1 MGLFN
6 KKKEGGMMDAIY
18 CEETDYLIRKWRPKG
33 VELGAS
39 KKENSIRYGSV
50 LRVHPG
56 QAAVFLYQN
65 DGAYDVIVGPKDI
78 PIKTDNFPVLA
89 SIIGLAYAG
98 GTPFLAEVYFINL
111 ERGMEVRFTVPYFRV
126 IPAEPE
132 YKPYDIRVA
141 VQGSVAVELPQNP
154 EYIKYMLES
163 WGTRDTTIEQFE
175 ERFKTVLLQEV
186 KQIVAN
192 APKDTGIFI
201 MHFNSLI
208 GEMGQY
214 IKNRIQ
220 DQIAHRFGVL
230 VSAVNISD
238 IRYDEDG
245 EGYQKLKRL
254 TEDQAQ
260 LYNLENEKTALL
272 SFQIKRE
279 TMRTDADVRNETV
292 RRTAEIQMENMEDT
306 ARRMREESQ
315 FAQHLQSQ
323 EAARQTRLGSESTFI
338 NAHALDQQT
347 EVLKAGMES
356 MGSMGAMNL
365 GGGADGHMN
374 PAGMMTGMMMG
385 SAVAGQAAQMMNK
398 MGQSMNP
405 AMQSAGQPGQVPPPI
420 PTPQQTA
427 WYLVVNSAQYGPCDT
442 TTLSQMLQNGQI
454 NAETLAWSAGMPAWL
469 PLKEI
474 PAMDSLFAKP
484 GAVPPPIPP
493 VPPIPNN
500 Q

>member
-1 MGLFN
+1 M
-6 KKKEGGMMDAIY
+6 
-18 CEETDYLIRKWRPKG
+18 T
-33 VELGAS
+33 
-39 KKENSIRYGSV
+39 
-50 LRVHPG
+50 
-56 QAAVFLYQN
+56 
-65 DGAYDVIVGPKDI
+65 
-78 PIKTDNFPVLA
+78 
-89 SIIGLAYAG
+89 
-98 GTPFLAEVYFINL
+98 
-111 ERGMEVRFTVPYFRV
+111 
-126 IPAEPE
+126 
-132 YKPYDIRVA
+132 
-141 VQGSVAVELPQNP
+141 
-154 EYIKYMLES
+154 
-163 WGTRDTTIEQFE
+163 
-175 ERFKTVLLQEV
+175 
-186 KQIVAN
+186 N

-208 GEMGQY
+208 GEIGQY

-230 VSAVNISD
+230 VTAVNIAD
-238 IRYDEDG
+238 IRYDEDR

-292 RRTAEIQMENMEDT
+292 RRTAEIQMDNMEDT

-323 EAARQTRLGSESTFI
+323 EAARQTRLGSESAFI

-347 EVLKAGMES
+347 EVLKTGMEN
-356 MGSMGAMNL
+356 MGSMGAMNM
-365 GGGADGHMN
+365 GGGDGHLN

-385 SAVAGQAAQMMNK
+385 SAVAGQAAQMMSK

-420 PTPQQTA
+420 PTPQQSV

-442 TTLSQMLQNGQI
+442 TMLSQMLQNGQI
-454 NAETLAWSAGMPAWL
+454 NANTLAWSAGMPSWQS
-469 PLKEI
+469 LKDI
-474 PAMDSLFAKP
+474 PALAGLFTNP
-484 GAVPPPIPP
+484 GAVPPPIPS
-493 VPPIPNN
+493 VPPISNN

>member
-1 MGLFN
+1 
-6 KKKEGGMMDAIY
+6 MDAIY

-39 KKENSIRYGSV
+39 RKENAIRYGSS

-65 DGAYDVIVGPKDI
+65 DGAYEVITGPKDI
-78 PIKTDNFPVLA
+78 AIKTDNFPVLA
-89 SIIGLAYAG
+89 SLIGLAYAG
-98 GTPFLAEVYFINL
+98 GTPFQAEIYFINL

-126 IPAEPE
+126 VPAEPE

-141 VQGSVAVELPQNP
+141 VQGSVAVELPQSP
-154 EYIKYMLES
+154 AYIKYMLES
-163 WGTRDTTIEQFE
+163 WGTRDTTLAQFE
-175 ERFKTVLLQEV
+175 DRFKTVLLQEV

-208 GEMGQY
+208 GEIGQY

-230 VSAVNISD
+230 VSVVNISD

-315 FAQHLQSQ
+315 YAQHLQSQ
-323 EAARQTRLGSESTFI
+323 ETARQTRLGSESTFI

-347 EVLKAGMES
+347 EVLKAGMEN

-398 MGQSMNP
+398 MGQSMSH
-405 AMQSAGQPGQVPPPI
+405 AMQSAGQPSQVPPPI
-420 PTPQQTA
+420 PTPQQTV

-442 TTLSQMLQNGQI
+442 SALSQMLQTGQI
-454 NAETLAWSAGMPAWL
+454 NADTLAWSTGMSSWKPI
-469 PLKEI
+469 KEI
-474 PAMDSLFAKP
+474 PVLAGLFANP

>member
-6 KKKEGGMMDAIY
+6 KRSEGGMMDAIF

-33 VELGAS
+33 VELGVS
-39 KKENSIRYGSV
+39 RKENSIRYGSS

-65 DGAYDVIVGPKDI
+65 DGAYDVIIGPKDI
-78 PIKTDNFPVLA
+78 SVKTDNFPVLA

-98 GTPFLAEVYFINL
+98 GTPFQAEVYFINL
-111 ERGMEVRFTVPYFRV
+111 ERGMEVHFTVPYFRV
-126 IPAEPE
+126 IPSEPE
-132 YKPYDIRVA
+132 YKAYDIRVA
-141 VQGSVAVELPQNP
+141 VQGSVAIELPRTP
-154 EYIKYMLES
+154 EYIKYVLES
-163 WGTRDTTIEQFE
+163 WGTRDTTLEQFE
-175 ERFKTVLLQEV
+175 DRFKTLLVQEV
-186 KQIVAN
+186 KQVVSN
-192 APKDTGIFI
+192 APNDTGIFI
-201 MHFNSLI
+201 MHFNQLI
-208 GEMGQY
+208 GEIGPY
-214 IKNRIQ
+214 IQKRIQ
-220 DQIAHRFGVL
+220 DQMAHRFGVL
-230 VSAVNISD
+230 VNAVNISD
-238 IRYDEDG
+238 IRYNEEGD
-245 EGYQKLKRL
+245 GYQKLKRL

-260 LYNLENEKTALL
+260 LYNLENEKTVLL

-292 RRTAEIQMENMEDT
+292 RRTAEIQMENMEDM

-323 EAARQTRLGSESTFI
+323 EAARQTRLGSESNYI

-347 EVLKAGMES
+347 EVLKTGMEN

-365 GGGADGHMN
+365 GGGDGHMN

-398 MGQSMNP
+398 MGQSMGP
-405 AMQSAGQPGQVPPPI
+405 AMQAAGQPVQAPPPI
-420 PTPQQTA
+420 PTPQQTVY
-427 WYLVVNSAQYGPCDT
+427 YLAINGSQSGPYDINA
-442 TTLSQMLQNGQI
+442 LAQMLSACQI
-454 NAETLAWSAGMPAWL
+454 TRETLAWSAGLPAWQ
-469 PLKEI
+469 PLKDI
-474 PAMDSLFAKP
+474 SSLAGLFAAT

-493 VPPIPNN
+493 IPNN